1 MIIISLPAR
10 MVCIE
15 KGCEAAEPVE
25 LCLLGMGTLGFRP
38 ATEEGK
44 KWQLITQ
51 QGNPAAPL
59 LTRCPAHA
67 SRLTTPPSAEKNI
80 LRSINGR

>member
-1 MIIISLPAR
+1 MIIIDLPAR

-15 KGCEAAEPVE
+15 KDCKATESVE

-38 ATEEGK
+38 ATDEGK

-59 LTRCPAHA
+59 LARCPTHS

-80 LRSINGR
+80 LRSINGH